1 MTHATHI
8 PCLTVVDAGIPATST
23 PGKLKD
29 CSNERYAHQDQLRAP
44 VGCIFSLVDSRRI
57 MHTRIIVC
65 AIPWVVKAPQMP
77 RVAQRLRLLNRRRPI
92 FEQVEA
98 VRDQG
103 VSEGGFAVI
112 NAIGVLARLRARRI
126 NWARDDDRGTERLP

>member
-1 MTHATHI
+1 
-8 PCLTVVDAGIPATST
+8 
-23 PGKLKD
+23 
-29 CSNERYAHQDQLRAP
+29 
-44 VGCIFSLVDSRRI
+44 
-57 MHTRIIVC
+57 
-65 AIPWVVKAPQMP
+65 MP

-126 NWARDDDRGTERLP
+126 NWARDDDRGIERSP